1 MQGAEKMRHIEEV
14 NITVG
19 SGKSARRFAIPA
31 SRKREVMT
39 FISRMKKKVAPE
51 RTFSAEEVLPELVD
65 DTQRP
70 ATMLRGARQKAD
82 MTQAEL
88 AKKLGDVRQH
98 HLSEMENGKRP
109 IGKEMA
115 KRLATTLNC
124 DYRVF
129 L

>member
-1 MQGAEKMRHIEEV
+1 MPGVAKMRHIEEV
-14 NITVG
+14 QVTVG
-19 SGKSARRFAIPA
+19 SGRNARSFAIPA
-31 SRKREVMT
+31 SRKQEMVK
-39 FISRMKKKVAPE
+39 FISRLKNAASEK
-51 RTFSAEEVLPELVD
+51 TFSAEEVLPELAD
-65 DTQRP
+65 DAQRP

-88 AKKLGDVRQH
+88 AAKLDDVRQH

-109 IGKEMA
+109 IGKDMA
-115 KRLATTLNC
+115 KRLAAVLKC